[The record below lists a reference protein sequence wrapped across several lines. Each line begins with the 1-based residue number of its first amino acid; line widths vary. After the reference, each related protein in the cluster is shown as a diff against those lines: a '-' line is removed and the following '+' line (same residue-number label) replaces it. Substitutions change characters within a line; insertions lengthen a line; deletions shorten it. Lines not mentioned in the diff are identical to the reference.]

1 MFKGWIVVIWMVWYL
16 EWEGKYLEFYLEEL
30 EMVKRILINFVN
42 NNLVE
47 VNLDNWNVLY
57 ILKVGSKK
65 KVL

>member
-1 MFKGWIVVIWMVWYL
+1 
-16 EWEGKYLEFYLEEL
+16 
-30 EMVKRILINFVN
+30 MVKRILINFVN